1 MFYDQA
7 LGIPFDLLP
16 IALILILHL
25 KNLMAYKKSG
35 KTGLEEEEVE
45 SSLPTESSSLIGG
58 GAKINRNSIS
68 LMPEDPM

>member
-35 KTGLEEEEVE
+35 KTGLEEDEVE
-45 SSLPTESSSLIGG
+45 SSLPTESSSLIGV
-58 GAKINRNSIS
+58 AKINRNSIS